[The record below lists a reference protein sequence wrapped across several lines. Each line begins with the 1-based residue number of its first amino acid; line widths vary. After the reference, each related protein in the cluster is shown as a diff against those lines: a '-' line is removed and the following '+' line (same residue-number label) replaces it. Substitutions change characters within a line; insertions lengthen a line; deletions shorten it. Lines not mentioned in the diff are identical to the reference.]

1 MIDQKTAP
9 FGALLL
15 RLVLGAMFV
24 VHGYIKW
31 AVVGVPATIKYF
43 ATLGLPEWLVYPV
56 IALEIL
62 GGLAL
67 MAGWYVRIVAIP
79 LLLNLMGT
87 ILVAHKTAWLYTATG
102 GGWEFPAMWAAA
114 LVAVAMFGDG
124 PWVLDLKSML
134 DYSRYTTAG
143 RASAAPIPAEIAT
156 PEAPADMS
164 PAIVHAAPT
173 SGVAEG
179 VGRVDIESA
188 PAVEVLDF
196 PDAEPGPAE
205 QAASPLVAAQTSD
218 LPELAASNENGIAAP
233 AIDERDEGVAARI
246 ADKIV
251 NEPPGKIAGDAGH
264 VSEKHENRHA
274 RRRQRAHA
282 RHHR

>member
-9 FGALLL
+9 YGALLL

-31 AVVGVPATIKYF
+31 AVVGVPGTIKYF

-67 MAGWYVRIVAIP
+67 MAGWYVRIVVFA
-79 LLLNLMGT
+79 LLLDLMGT

-102 GGWEFPAMWAAA
+102 GGWEFPAMWAVG

-134 DYSRYTTAG
+134 DYSRYTTSG
-143 RASAAPIPAEIAT
+143 RASATPVPVEITTAEANSDISPAVVHA
-156 PEAPADMS
+156 EAP
-164 PAIVHAAPT
+164 
-173 SGVAEG
+173 GGAES
-179 VGRVDIESA
+179 VGRVDVETG
-188 PAVEVLDF
+188 PAVEVRDL
-196 PDAEPGPAE
+196 PDAQPGPAE
-205 QAASPLVAAQTSD
+205 QPTSPFVAAETSD
-218 LPELAASNENGIAAP
+218 LPELAASNENRIAAP
-233 AIDERDEGVAARI
+233 TSHERNDGVTARI

-251 NEPPGKIAGDAGH
+251 NESLGKIAGDAGH
-264 VSEKHENRHA
+264 VAEKHENRHA
-274 RRRQRAHA
+274 RRRQRANA